1 MESLYQPQNQYFRQ
15 HLNFYYEHYIR
26 PKLILRSS
34 SSSSSSRLARPLEA
48 ILDSALHSLGACQ
61 DLIQPAGLHSSH
73 VSKANWVKA
82 LNALVHSI
90 SEMRNACDPDYPLK
104 LNDVEKSSFADDFS

>member
-1 MESLYQPQNQYFRQ
+1 MAHVEGLHQPHNQYFRQ
-15 HLNFYYEHYIR
+15 HLNFYYEHHIR
-26 PKLILRSS
+26 PKLILPL
-34 SSSSSSRLARPLEA
+34 SSSSSRLARPLEA

-82 LNALVHSI
+82 LNALVHGI

-104 LNDVEKSSFADDFS
+104 LNNLEK